1 MSSPGKDSSPEQE
14 YWLEACRAEEEAWQ
28 KVKDRPPGTL
38 GHDSGAWARWQQ
50 ALKRVTEAA
59 RLYQSKNSS

>member
-1 MSSPGKDSSPEQE
+1 
-14 YWLEACRAEEEAWQ
+14 
-28 KVKDRPPGTL
+28 VKDRPPGTL

-59 RLYQSKNSS
+59 RLYQSKKSS